1 MQMIPSPRCN
11 HILIGVINGRF
22 VCTKA
27 ENGLVLGSQTQGCFL
42 IIISPH
48 LPMYTVHVQMY
59 LQSSCPRIGT
69 VPSTPE
75 HGGVGNDTI
84 QCLFLVL
91 ILLVLPYSLIISM
104 LNIHQ
109 FKLSIIRHHLNS
121 SSTVEMDGIFRSSV
135 FWEAHLAQLI

>member
-1 MQMIPSPRCN
+1 MIPSPRCD
-11 HILIGVINGRF
+11 HILIGVINDRF

-69 VPSTPE
+69 VPLPLST
-75 HGGVGNDTI
+75 GVLATI
-84 QCLFLVL
+84 QCLLLVL
-91 ILLVLPYSLIISM
+91 ILLVLPYSFM
-104 LNIHQ
+104 LNIHR